1 MKIHELVYEI
11 RSLARQ
17 EEDPVKKDL
26 FYQCAKSLEI
36 LGNLAKIGD
45 LAVAEHRAA
54 DGPTSIDDDQ
64 VKWAIDDT
72 TLKMMN
78 DHLSA
83 LVFYGFLS
91 QSDRWPYSENIFQKF
106 VAEYKKTD

>member
-11 RSLARQ
+11 RSLARK
-17 EEDPVKKDL
+17 EEDPIKRDL
-26 FYQCAKSLEI
+26 FYQCAKSMEI

-45 LAVAEHRAA
+45 LAVAEHKAA
-54 DGPTSIDDDQ
+54 DGPVSIEDDQ

-91 QSDRWPYSENIFQKF
+91 QSDRWPYGENIFGKF
-106 VAEYKKTD
+106 VGHYKNLD